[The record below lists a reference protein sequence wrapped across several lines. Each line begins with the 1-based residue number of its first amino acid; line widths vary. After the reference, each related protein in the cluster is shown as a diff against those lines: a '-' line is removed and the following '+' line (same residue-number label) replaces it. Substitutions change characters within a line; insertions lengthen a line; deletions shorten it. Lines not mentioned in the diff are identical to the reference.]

1 METSNGRL
9 FSRFWCIREG
19 CKVQTA
25 IILNCAGPQVL
36 EVYDNVVWE
45 NPEDKHKPK
54 KVLEALEKYCNPRG
68 NEVLESQ
75 RFWNTPYQEPFDK
88 FLTELKTRAASCNFQ
103 DKDRMMRAK
112 IVFTVTGKLQ
122 ELLLRVDSLTLEN
135 AVKVC
140 RAYEQSTKQVKE
152 FKDNSHPSNSAT
164 KVNKVAQKPT
174 PRVPRTKKSES
185 GNRHAKKDNEG
196 MKINC
201 NFCGYEHEKNREK
214 CPAWGKTCDKCK
226 GRNHFKSK
234 CKKVHAIS
242 QSQDGN
248 ENYDDQWLMA
258 VSHKEESIN
267 ATLTV
272 NDHPVRFQ
280 LDSAADV
287 NTILVKGE
295 AVVIPQALRPSIARR
310 LHSAHLG
317 RDSMLCRARGTV
329 YWPNMTSDIKQTR
342 NT

>member
-1 METSNGRL
+1 MITL
-9 FSRFWCIREG
+9 
-19 CKVQTA
+19 
-25 IILNCAGPQVL
+25 CA
-36 EVYDNVVWE
+36 
-45 NPEDKHKPK
+45 EDKHKPD
-54 KVLEALEKYCNPRG
+54 KVLETLENYCNPRD
-68 NEVLESQ
+68 NEVLESH

-103 DKDRMMRAK
+103 EKDRMMRDK

-122 ELLLRVDSLTLEN
+122 ELLLRVDGLTLEK

-152 FKDNSHPSNSAT
+152 FKDSSNPSNSAT

-174 PRVPRTKKSES
+174 PRVPRNKKSE
-185 GNRHAKKDNEG
+185 GGTRHAKKDNEG
-196 MKINC
+196 MKVSC
-201 NFCGYEHEKNREK
+201 NFCGYEHEKIKEK

-242 QSQDGN
+242 HSQDGN
-248 ENYDDQWLMA
+248 DNYDDQWLMA
-258 VSHKEESIN
+258 ISHKKDSIN

-287 NTILVKGE
+287 NTICQKHVRKHQVSPTTVRLNMWNKTIPKASGGNSTKGCE
-295 AVVIPQALRPSIARR
+295 S
-310 LHSAHLG
+310 LHK
-317 RDSMLCRARGTV
+317 CRVRSKVCCGAKWF
-329 YWPNMTSDIKQTR
+329 Y
-342 NT
+342 